1 MFIDEVE
8 IYVKA
13 GKGGDGV
20 VSFRH
25 EKFIPKGGPDGGDG
39 GRGGDIIFEI
49 DNQAHGLSAYNQ
61 KKRFLAED
69 GHNGASKKKSGRK
82 GENLILGMPP
92 GTQILEKDE
101 LILDMKPASQPVVI
115 VKGGR
120 GGWGNQHFATSIKQA
135 PEWSK
140 MGERGEGKKF
150 RLILKIIADVGLV
163 GLPNSGK
170 STLLSVLT
178 SARPKIADYP
188 FTTLVPNI
196 GTYIDNESRIIFAD
210 VPGLIEGA
218 SAGKGL
224 GYRFLKHIERTC
236 ILVHLIDAT
245 ADDTLKSY
253 DVVRTELS
261 RFSKE
266 ILKKREIVVINK
278 ADQID
283 RATQTKI
290 VKKFSKRQIVP
301 FIISSATGQG
311 VKELIQTIKKEL
323 QQAVSG

>member
-1 MFIDEVE
+1 
-8 IYVKA
+8 
-13 GKGGDGV
+13 
-20 VSFRH
+20 
-25 EKFIPKGGPDGGDG
+25 
-39 GRGGDIIFEI
+39 
-49 DNQAHGLSAYNQ
+49 
-61 KKRFLAED
+61 
-69 GHNGASKKKSGRK
+69 
-82 GENLILGMPP
+82 
-92 GTQILEKDE
+92 
-101 LILDMKPASQPVVI
+101 
-115 VKGGR
+115 
-120 GGWGNQHFATSIKQA
+120 
-135 PEWSK
+135 
-140 MGERGEGKKF
+140 
-150 RLILKIIADVGLV
+150 
-163 GLPNSGK
+163 
-170 STLLSVLT
+170 
-178 SARPKIADYP
+178 
-188 FTTLVPNI
+188 
-196 GTYIDNESRIIFAD
+196 